1 MAITIN
7 SKFVKFNYVKY
18 RTVEGRLQPYVR
30 EDIAEILTA
39 IVNYGSIAFIYG
51 YDNNL
56 LWPDGNA
63 TEYIPDDP
71 QILGG
76 NVIFTQGKWFGTSKA
91 SLEDALRDSKIIENL
106 ETDLNIGHPAKP
118 AVGEPGQEGYI
129 PPVKATGI
137 FAEIDNLRFFNRIG
151 VPVEGTND
159 TYVMGAVK
167 PGATLTIKGEG
178 STKVTA
184 DADTGTVTISSEAGD
199 TTRKNDI
206 IIAGGPLANNVTE
219 GGDTW
224 PTGWKDDAGNKIIP
238 KDESLEEILK
248 ALFLQEK
255 YGTLSDPV
263 YAWNPA
269 LSNTPVVDI
278 KENTTSVK
286 GKHVPVGTEVSVSF
300 SPSGEAIINQA
311 ATATVSGATYGYSLG
326 GTTIN
331 NGTSYIANAADQ
343 SVTGTLAITSA
354 TFQEDIDV
362 KSQQAEAKYKVKEGD
377 NTLSVTQGGLTVT
390 PGTFADV
397 TVCNVSNTKIINKQD
412 FKTINQTGFEAAT
425 SVYAGGS
432 KTLSNDISVI
442 VTGYYPIYY
451 GWLTDTSDIITSD
464 YITTNFVNTLKAR
477 LGKTPNANVPTTTTT
492 GAGNSS
498 FILALPVDLGYTSI
512 VVKNA
517 TNEAPAGTPHYVDI
531 NNVVEE
537 KQYRVF
543 YIANSTPTTGDAT
556 FKIEL
561 KNKINISDI

>member
-18 RTVEGRLQPYVR
+18 RTVEGKDGPQPYVR
-30 EDIAEILTA
+30 EDIAEILDA

-51 YDNNL
+51 YDNTL
-56 LWPDGNA
+56 PWPDGNA

-76 NVIFTQGKWFGTSKA
+76 NVIFAQGKWFGTSKA
-91 SLEDALRDSKIIENL
+91 SLEDALGDSKIIEKL
-106 ETDLNIGHPAKP
+106 QTELNIGHPAVGKP
-118 AVGEPGQEGYI
+118 EQEGYK
-129 PPVKATGI
+129 PATGI

-159 TYVMGAVK
+159 TYVMGAAK
-167 PGATLTIKGEG
+167 PGATLTIKGAG

-184 DADTGTVTISSEAGD
+184 YEGTVTISSVE
-199 TTRKNDI
+199 TTKNNI

-219 GGDTW
+219 TGDTW
-224 PTGWKDDAGNKIIP
+224 PTDWKDTAGNKIIP
-238 KDESLEEILK
+238 KDKSLEEILK

-255 YGTLSDPV
+255 YGTLTDPV
-263 YAWNPA
+263 YAWDPA
-269 LSNTPVVDI
+269 LSNTPTVDI
-278 KENTTSVK
+278 KQNTASVVNK
-286 GKHVPVGTEVSVSF
+286 LVPVGTEVTVSF
-300 SPSGEAIINQA
+300 AIHEGETNQ
-311 ATATVSGATYGYSLG
+311 ATATVSGATYGYSLD
-326 GTTIN
+326 GTTIKD
-331 NGTSYIANAADQ
+331 GTSYTVNATGQHVD
-343 SVTGTLAITSA
+343 GTLVIESA
-354 TFQEDIDV
+354 TFQGVDV
-362 KSQQAEAKYKVKEGD
+362 KSQQAGANYKVKEGD
-377 NTLSVTQGGLTVT
+377 NTLSVKQSGRTATSGS
-390 PGTFADV
+390 FADA
-397 TVCNVSNTKIINKQD
+397 TVYNVSNTRTINTQD

-432 KTLSNDISVI
+432 KALSNSISVK

-451 GWLTDTSDIITSD
+451 GWLTDTSDTITSD
-464 YITTNFVNTLKAR
+464 YITNHFVGTLKAE
-477 LGKTPNANVPTTTTT
+477 LTMTDDAYAPTTTTT
-492 GAGNSS
+492 GPGNSS

-517 TNEAPAGTPHYVDI
+517 TNEAPAGTPHYVDVDS
-531 NNVVEE
+531 VVET

-561 KNKINISDI
+561 KK

>member
-18 RTVEGRLQPYVR
+18 RTVEGKDGPQPYVR
-30 EDIAEILTA
+30 EDIAEILDA

-51 YDNNL
+51 YDNTL
-56 LWPDGNA
+56 PWPDGNA

-76 NVIFTQGKWFGTSKA
+76 NVIFAQGKWFGTSKA
-91 SLEDALRDSKIIENL
+91 SLEDALGDSKIIEKL
-106 ETDLNIGHPAKP
+106 QTELNIGHPAKP
-118 AVGEPGQEGYI
+118 AVGEPGQAGYV
-129 PPVKATGI
+129 PAKEATGI

-159 TYVMGAVK
+159 TYVMGAAK

-184 DADTGTVTISSEAGD
+184 NADTGTVTISSEAGD
-199 TTRKNDI
+199 TTTKNNI

-224 PTGWKDDAGNKIIP
+224 PTDWKDNAGNKIIP
-238 KDESLEEILK
+238 KNKSLEEILK

-255 YGTLSDPV
+255 YGTLTDPV

-269 LSNTPVVDI
+269 LSNTPTVDI
-278 KENTTSVK
+278 KQNTASVVNK
-286 GKHVPVGTEVSVSF
+286 LVPVGTEVTVSF
-300 SPSGEAIINQA
+300 AIHEGETNQ
-311 ATATVSGATYGYSLG
+311 ATATVSGATYGYSLD
-326 GTTIN
+326 GTTIKD
-331 NGTSYIANAADQ
+331 GTSYTVNATGQHVD
-343 SVTGTLAITSA
+343 GTLVIESA
-354 TFQEDIDV
+354 TFQGVDV
-362 KSQQAEAKYKVKEGD
+362 KSQQAGANYKVKEGD
-377 NTLSVTQGGLTVT
+377 NTLSVKQSGRTATSGS
-390 PGTFADV
+390 FADA
-397 TVCNVSNTKIINKQD
+397 TVYNVSNTRTINTQD

-432 KTLSNDISVI
+432 KALSNSISVK
-442 VTGYYPIYY
+442 VTGYYPVYY
-451 GWLTDTSDIITSD
+451 GWLTDTSDTITSD
-464 YITTNFVNTLKAR
+464 YITNNFVDTLKAQ
-477 LGKTPNANVPTTTTT
+477 LTKTDDANAPATTTT

-517 TNEAPAGTPHYVDI
+517 TNEAPAGTPHYVDV
-531 NNVVEE
+531 NSVVEE

-561 KNKINISDI
+561 KK